1 MQITISSET
10 LERIGADS
18 EEDAKSGV
26 IWALRRNY
34 DVMPSGCFR
43 VTLRM
48 RRESWDEW
56 VEVEAEVIVDE
67 QHVLVPVEISLN

>member
-1 MQITISSET
+1 MQITISPET
-10 LERIGADS
+10 LARLGADS

-34 DVMPSGCFR
+34 DVLPSGWFH

-48 RRESWDEW
+48 RRESWGEW
-56 VEVEAEVIVDE
+56 VEVEAEVIVE
-67 QHVLVPVEISLN
+67 EPYVLAPVTKNLN

>member
-1 MQITISSET
+1 MQITISPET
-10 LERIGADS
+10 LARLGADS

-34 DVMPSGCFR
+34 DVLPSGWFH

-56 VEVEAEVIVDE
+56 VEVEAEVIVE
-67 QHVLVPVEISLN
+67 EPYVLAPVAVNLN